1 MPLLKD
7 FVYYTIFELI
17 LRILSAMQAFHKTHR
32 QK

>member
-17 LRILSAMQAFHKTHR
+17 LRILITMQVFHKTR
-32 QK
+32 KQK